1 MSRSSRDRLVD
12 LLTAIGAAALSVTVS
27 YAHANDLAVFP
38 RFPSGTAF
46 VEEFGRLV
54 SLPVSFYSGAASAL
68 LIATAAG
75 ALLWWR
81 RRWPVQVA
89 VVLVILSVVW
99 PLIPAALV
107 ALCTVAATRPVRTV
121 AAVTALALLP
131 CVLYLAVYTPSS
143 RALSTVV
150 TGAVLVGG
158 AVGWGLFLRGLRE
171 RTEQA
176 RTEAALRAEHAR
188 QREREAIAHEM
199 HDTLAHRLSL
209 LSVHAGALQVNP
221 GAPTEQVQQAAG
233 VIRDSAHQAL
243 EELQQ
248 LLGVLRTPPTDASRS
263 SAPQPVLAD
272 LTRLVQES
280 RGAGSAVDLVFDCAP
295 ADMAAAPPAM
305 GRTAYRIV
313 QEALTNARKHAPGQP
328 VRLVVRGAPG
338 AGLTIEV
345 TNPVTPGSTSP
356 VPGSGLG
363 LVGLTERA
371 ALAGGELRH
380 ELRPDGGDGVT
391 HRLLARLPW
400 PAA

>member
-1 MSRSSRDRLVD
+1 MSGRDRLGD
-12 LLTAIGAAALSVTVS
+12 LLTVIGAAALSVTVS
-27 YAHANDLAVFP
+27 YAHANDLTVFP
-38 RFPSGTAF
+38 RFPSATAF
-46 VEEFGRLV
+46 VEEFARLV
-54 SLPVSFYSGAASAL
+54 SLPVSFYSGAASDL
-68 LIATAAG
+68 LVAAAAG
-75 ALLWWR
+75 VLLWWR
-81 RRWPVQVA
+81 RRWPVPVA
-89 VVLVILSVVW
+89 VILVLLSVVW

-107 ALCTVAATRPVRTV
+107 ALCTVAATRRVRTV
-121 AAVTALALLP
+121 ATVTALALLP
-131 CVLYLAVYTPSS
+131 CVLYLAVYAPGS
-143 RALSTVV
+143 RTVSTVV

-158 AVGWGLFLRGLRE
+158 AVGYGLFLRGLRE
-171 RTEQA
+171 RAEQA

-248 LLGVLRTPPTDASRS
+248 LLGVLRAPPAGASRS

-272 LTRLVQES
+272 LTRLVEES
-280 RGAGSAVDLVFDCAP
+280 RTAGTAIDLVFDCAP
-295 ADMAAAPPAM
+295 ADTAAAPPAM

-338 AGLTIEV
+338 SGLTIEV

-380 ELRPDGGDGVT
+380 EQRPDGGGTT